1 MSAGP
6 TFRVATW
13 NIRAAIGP
21 GEPFPPA
28 WWRHVDR
35 GRLERIAGI
44 VTALDADVVAL
55 QEVSVFTVEGVLL
68 DQPAELAQL
77 TGTDVRYA
85 AVHAFTLIE
94 PETGRAIGSAQWGN
108 ALLSRGPFL
117 ETLAEGLPIG
127 ADDEVVEPADSGRPL
142 AGLLF
147 LDAPYGT
154 REPRCAIGARVTIG
168 DVPVRVLNAHL
179 SYAGTAQRQRQAD
192 ALAALALAGPE
203 PVVVTGDCNAAI
215 DAPELAGLSG
225 SFDDAFEVVGILPG
239 DPRRRSSGP
248 NPIDHVLSRGL
259 DVVACRVATEADD
272 ASDHLPVVATFEH
285 RRVD

>member
-44 VTALDADVVAL
+44 VSALDADIVAL
-55 QEVSVFTVEGVLL
+55 QEVAVLTVDGTLL
-68 DQPAELAQL
+68 DQPAELARL

-94 PETGRAIGSAQWGN
+94 PESGRAIGSAQWGN
-108 ALLSRGPFL
+108 AFLSRGSFL
-117 ETLAEGLPIG
+117 ESFAEGLPSG
-127 ADDEVVEPADSGRPL
+127 ADDDHVEPLDSGRPL
-142 AGLLF
+142 AGVTF
-147 LDAPYGT
+147 ADAPDGS
-154 REPRCAIGARVTIG
+154 REPRCVVGANVAIGDAR
-168 DVPVRVLNAHL
+168 VRVLNAHL
-179 SYAGTAQRQRQAD
+179 SYAGAAQRERQAD
-192 ALAALALAGPE
+192 VLAVLALAGPD
-203 PVVVTGDCNAAI
+203 PIVVTGDFNAAI
-215 DAPELAGLSG
+215 DSPELVGLAR

-259 DVVACRVATEADD
+259 DIVDCRIETEAGD

-285 RRVD
+285 RRVG